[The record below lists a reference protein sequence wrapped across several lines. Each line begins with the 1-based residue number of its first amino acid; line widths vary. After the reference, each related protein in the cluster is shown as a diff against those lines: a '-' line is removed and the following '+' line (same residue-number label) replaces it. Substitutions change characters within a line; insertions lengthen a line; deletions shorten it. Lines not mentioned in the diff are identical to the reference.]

1 MFSIMLIKISPRND
15 IAPKVQELLT
25 KHGCIIKTRLG
36 LHEASVNSCSQS
48 GLIILDLLNENQDE
62 INDLK
67 NNLNNLDGVNAK
79 IVMI

>member
-1 MFSIMLIKISPRND
+1 MFSIMLIKISPRNE

>member
-1 MFSIMLIKISPRND
+1 MFSIMLIKISPRNE

-79 IVMI
+79 VVMI

>member
-1 MFSIMLIKISPRND
+1 MFSIMLIKISPRNE

-36 LHEASVNSCSQS
+36 LHEASTNSCSQS

-62 INDLK
+62 INELK
-67 NNLNNLDGVNAK
+67 NKLNNLDGVNAK
-79 IVMI
+79 VATI